1 MGLLN
6 DLESRLEQEMPRRL
20 QESLQRA
27 WDDYRAQ
34 CAPCGLMMH
43 RHRRHP
49 RSIHDRIWRGPA
61 ADTGISLWP
70 VPGDE
75 QQDGVAGR

>member
-6 DLESRLEQEMPRRL
+6 DLETRLEQEVPQRL

-27 WDDYRAQ
+27 LDDYRAQ

-43 RHRRHP
+43 RHHRHP
-49 RSIHDRIWRGPA
+49 RPSSPDMDRSGCGYRYFA
-61 ADTGISLWP
+61 
-70 VPGDE
+70 
-75 QQDGVAGR
+75 VAGAGR